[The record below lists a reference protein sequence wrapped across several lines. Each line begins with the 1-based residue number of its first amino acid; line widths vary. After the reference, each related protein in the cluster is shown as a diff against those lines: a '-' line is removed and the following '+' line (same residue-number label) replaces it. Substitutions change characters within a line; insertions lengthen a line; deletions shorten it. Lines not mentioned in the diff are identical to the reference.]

1 MTILAWFVSPFFLTL
16 LGMSAT
22 GLLIWFAG
30 PLLHFGNFDP
40 LASVEY
46 RVLAIVALFSVWG
59 LIALISL
66 LIERQRN
73 QQLVNQLATDAETAP
88 DPTQQ
93 ASDEELLVLRERF
106 AQALTTLKGATGKRK
121 FGGRWVYQLPWY
133 LIIGPPGCGKTTALL
148 NAGLRFPLAEQLGL
162 DAVAGLGG
170 TRNCDW
176 WFTDSAV
183 LIDTAGRY
191 TTQDSDRLVDKTAWQ
206 NFLAL
211 LKKHRPRRPVNGVL
225 VALSLAD
232 LLQQPQVDRD
242 RQALALRQRVQELC
256 QTFHTAMPVYVLLMK
271 ADLIAGFNEFFADLS
286 KDGREQVWGMT
297 FPLAQND
304 SAAAPV
310 NAVAAE
316 LKLLQSRLDAQL
328 LTRLEQ
334 EREPSKR
341 TLLFSFP
348 TQFAALTETL
358 EQFLTEVFT
367 PSRFEIHPLVR
378 GVYFCS
384 GTQTGTPIDRILGAY
399 AANFGLGRQGVLPF
413 KGTSKSY
420 FLTRLLRDVVFQESG
435 LAGLDPQ
442 LERRQQWLRR
452 SAYAG
457 AVVLFLVAATAWTTS
472 YVRNR
477 ALIAE
482 TAQQV
487 VNIEGQLATLP
498 ADANDLLGILPLL
511 DAARELPR
519 GFAHRVDPVAMTEGL
534 GLYQGDKLGSQAHRA
549 YLHMLNRVLL
559 PRILR
564 RLEGHIRQASADP
577 AHLYD
582 ALRVYLLLGQ
592 TSDRTQADDFAA
604 VKFWIEQDWQQH
616 LPSTTTAAQQAALRG
631 HLAALLEARSAAV
644 PIALN
649 QEVIDAAR
657 SILNRAPLTERVY
670 EQLKREGFGAEMPD
684 FTLSASAGEYANVL
698 LVRRSGRPL
707 NQGIPALYTFDGYH
721 QHFAPVT
728 NRLIDAIAAESWV
741 LGDAAQLQPDSPAAA
756 QLFAAVRERYFQDYV
771 TEWKTLL
778 DDIALVPVRDLPH
791 AAQVI
796 NLLADPAKS
805 PLRLFL
811 IAAAAQTALDRQ
823 PAAETAATP
832 APAPAAA
839 DFGQRVA
846 RYFGGDQPAA
856 APEAVATGEAP
867 ELYVTRRFAW
877 LHDLVRANASGQT
890 QLDQLQ
896 TTLGKLELHLTATAA
911 AMTSGRTLLVASDT
925 SEIAETKALADK
937 LPAPVRGL
945 VATLAQDSATLEAGG
960 MRSQLNTLWTT
971 EVLPFC
977 REAINDR
984 YPFVKDSARETT
996 LFDFGKLLGP
1006 GGMIDAFFKQHLAP
1020 LVNTSR
1026 AKWQWADTRIGI
1038 PAEVLAQFQR
1048 AAVIREAFFTGAA
1061 KMPAVEFA
1069 LQPQRMDAQ
1078 VIQFMLDLDGQ
1089 IVDYRQGPPRS
1100 QRLQWPMPE
1109 GAGRV
1114 RLTFADITGTGPSAT
1129 EEGAWAWFR
1138 LLDRSAL
1145 KPTAQP
1151 EKFQVTFAL
1160 GGLSARFELRAVS
1173 VRNPFNLQEI
1183 RAFRCPE
1190 RL

>member
-1 MTILAWFVSPFFLTL
+1 MAILAWFVSPFFLTL

-30 PLLHFGNFDP
+30 PLLHFGTFDP

-46 RVLAIVALFSVWG
+46 RVLAIVALFSIWG
-59 LIALISL
+59 VIALISL
-66 LIERQRN
+66 VLERRHN
-73 QQLVNQLATDAETAP
+73 QQLVDQLATDAEAAP
-88 DPTQQ
+88 DLTQQ

-106 AQALTTLKGATGKRK
+106 TQALATLKGATGKRK
-121 FGGRWVYQLPWY
+121 LGGRWVYQLPWY

-148 NAGLRFPLAEQLGL
+148 NAGLRFPLAEQLGQ

-271 ADLIAGFNEFFADLS
+271 ADLIAGFNEFFANLN

-297 FPLAQND
+297 FPLAQTE
-304 SAAAPV
+304 SAAAPIH
-310 NAVAAE
+310 AVTTE
-316 LKLLQSRLDAQL
+316 LKLLHSRLEAQL

-367 PSRFEIHPLVR
+367 PSRFEIHPMVR

-399 AANFGLGRQGVLPF
+399 AANFGLGRQGALPF

-452 SAYAG
+452 GTYAG
-457 AVVLFLVAATAWTTS
+457 AALLFSVAALAWTTS

-477 ALIAE
+477 TLIAD

-487 VNIEGQLATLP
+487 VNIEQQLATLP
-498 ADANDLLGILPLL
+498 SDANDLIGILPLL
-511 DAARELPR
+511 DAARNLPR
-519 GFAHRVDPVAMTEGL
+519 GFAHRVDAVEMTESL
-534 GLYQGDKLGSQAHRA
+534 GLYQGDKLGSQAQRA
-549 YLHMLNRVLL
+549 YLHLLNRVLL

-564 RLEGHIRQASADP
+564 RLEGQIRQASVDP
-577 AHLYD
+577 EHLYD

-592 TSDRTQADDFAA
+592 ADVHTRPNDLAA
-604 VKFWIEQDWQQH
+604 IKLWIEQDWQH
-616 LPSTTTAAQQAALRG
+616 ALPTSTTAAQHTALRE
-631 HLAALLEARSAAV
+631 HLAVLLEHRSAAFSV
-644 PIALN
+644 ALN
-649 QEVIDAAR
+649 QEVIDSAR

-670 EQLKREGFGAEMPD
+670 AQLKRDGIGADIPD
-684 FTLSASAGEYANVL
+684 FTISASAGEYANVL

-707 NQGIPALYTFDGYH
+707 TQGISALYTFDGYH
-721 QHFAPVT
+721 QRFAQVT
-728 NRLIDAIAAESWV
+728 NRLINAIAAESWV

-778 DDIALVPVRDLPH
+778 DDIALIPVRDLPH
-791 AAQVI
+791 ATQVI
-796 NLLADPAKS
+796 NLLADSAKS
-805 PLRLFL
+805 PLRLL
-811 IAAAAQTALDRQ
+811 LVAAAAQTKLDQ
-823 PAAETAATP
+823 PPPAETAATA
-832 APAPAAA
+832 APEPAAA
-839 DFGQRVA
+839 NFGQRVA
-846 RYFGGDQPAA
+846 RYFGGDQPTVPTKA
-856 APEAVATGEAP
+856 EVSGEAP
-867 ELYVTRRFAW
+867 ELYVTQRFAW

-896 TTLGKLELHLTATAA
+896 TTLSKLELHLTAMAA
-911 AMTSGRTLLVASDT
+911 AMTSGRTLLVAGDT

-937 LPAPVRGL
+937 LPAPVRSL

-960 MRSQLNTLWTT
+960 MRAQLNTLWTT

-996 LFDFGKLLGP
+996 LFDFGKLLSS
-1006 GGMIDAFFKQHLAP
+1006 GGMIDTFFKQQLAP

-1026 AKWQWADTRIGI
+1026 GKWQWTDARIGI
-1038 PAEVLAQFQR
+1038 PTEVLTQFQR
-1048 AAVIREAFFTGAA
+1048 AAVIRDTFFSGAA
-1061 KMPAVEFA
+1061 KTPAVEFE
-1069 LQPQRMDAQ
+1069 LRPQRMDAQ

-1114 RLTFADITGTGPSAT
+1114 RLTFTDLTGNGPSAT

-1151 EKFQVTFAL
+1151 EKFQVTFTL
-1160 GGLSARFELRAVS
+1160 NGLSARFELRAMS
-1173 VRNPFNLQEI
+1173 VRNPFNLQEV